1 MGNVSTIQKGMWLVF
16 IPASREGD
24 SNLTKV
30 SLLFISPSVLRD
42 KMPQDG
48 GWSSETPTM
57 WLESWSFE
65 SVQTLGRGRGLKI
78 EFNHLA
84 NATKSQPCLY
94 NETLIKLW
102 TPKLSEASWVVN
114 TSLGQEEEAPWHLH
128 RGRAV
133 ECCVRNPPRSHL
145 AILNL
150 YTLNRTVRVSM
161 VCLWVLCVTLV
172 NDQTKGLMGN
182 SEFIVSWSE
191 V

>member
-1 MGNVSTIQKGMWLVF
+1 MGAGHQKH
-16 IPASREGD
+16 
-24 SNLTKV
+24 
-30 SLLFISPSVLRD
+30 
-42 KMPQDG
+42 Q
-48 GWSSETPTM
+48 TM

-65 SVQTLGRGRGLKI
+65 SVQTSGRGRGLKI

-84 NATKSQPCLY
+84 NATKSQPCLC

-114 TSLGQEEEAPWHLH
+114 TSLGQEEEAPWHPY

-133 ECCVRNPPRSHL
+133 ECCVWNPPRSHL

-150 YTLNRTVRVSM
+150 YTSNKTVRVSM

-172 NDQTKGLMGN
+172 NDQTEGLMGN

-191 V
+191 VQVSWEQPKCSWHLKSGRSCWGPWPVTFGVRVSSGGYHQKSSAV